1 MSATYHDVTSY
12 LQSRASADKTFVGL
26 LFSCTLLSARK
37 GQTKLEFI
45 TEDYHYPG
53 AYDTDGK
60 VILEKGATIS
70 NELHRTDAQ
79 TERACT

>member
-1 MSATYHDVTSY
+1 MHSQIRPSANKAPV
-12 LQSRASADKTFVGL
+12 AL
-26 LFSCTLLSARK
+26 LFSYTQISLK
-37 GQTKLEFI
+37 KQGQTKLEFI

-70 NELHRTDAQ
+70 NDLHRTDAQ
-79 TERACT
+79 NERACT